1 MIKLYKKI
9 ESNIGRGVIVF
20 EYGRPC
26 KRRIK
31 AMSPEYIDASSSYVV
46 VDVSKGLGKDYDLAH
61 RNCISVDLRRLDT
74 VWDNW
79 HAFMKD
85 EVARLKCELDKI
97 ADKIRRLEQLEARH
111 FQDMRVGDYVELARS
126 RSYRDALD
134 RKLDHWTALLE
145 RADEAQERRRQR
157 REQKREADANA

>member
-9 ESNIGRGVIVF
+9 ERNIGRGVIVF

-31 AMSPEYIDASSSYVV
+31 AVAKGFTDFVGTRDL
-46 VDVSKGLGKDYDLAH
+46 VDVSRGRFDDNREHVHMFDAH
-61 RNCISVDLRRLDT
+61 TLNT

-85 EVARLKCELDKI
+85 EIARLKCELDKI
-97 ADKIRRLEQLEARH
+97 ADKIRRLEQLEAGH
-111 FQDMRVGDYVELARS
+111 FQDMREDDYIELARS
-126 RSYRDALD
+126 RRYRDDLG
-134 RKLDHWTALLE
+134 RLLDHWTALLE
-145 RADEAQERRRQR
+145 RTDEAQERRRQR

>member
-9 ESNIGRGVIVF
+9 ESNIGRGVVVL

-31 AMSPEYIDASSSYVV
+31 AVAKGFTDFTGTRDI
-46 VDVSKGLGKDYDLAH
+46 VDVSRGRFDDGHEHVCMFDTH
-61 RNCISVDLRRLDT
+61 TLDT

-126 RSYRDALD
+126 RNYRDALG

>member
-9 ESNIGRGVIVF
+9 ESNIGRGVVVF

-31 AMSPEYIDASSSYVV
+31 AVAKGFTDFVGTRDL
-46 VDVSKGLGKDYDLAH
+46 VDVSRGRFDDGRENVHMFDAH
-61 RNCISVDLRRLDT
+61 TLDT

-85 EVARLKCELDKI
+85 EVARL
-97 ADKIRRLEQLEARH
+97 EAEIKEYLPGH
-111 FQDMRVGDYVELARS
+111 TKYYEEMLAHW
-126 RSYRDALD
+126 
-134 RKLDHWTALLE
+134 RKLLE
-145 RADEAQERRRQR
+145 RADEAQERRRRR
-157 REQKREADANA
+157 REQKREADAHA